1 MTKWAAVEQR
11 VYSSVSFPHTNCSF
25 EILEVIATIHLSS
38 MFLET
43 METKHDS
50 AYGKQ
55 PPLFSGTQV
64 HVLIQNSSPAQ
75 NRPSVLLFFQSL
87 IHTECSAS
95 SSLMLLDEMPL
106 VEFVTNQICVY
117 HKRPFWP

>member
-11 VYSSVSFPHTNCSF
+11 VCSSVSFPHTNRSF

-38 MFLET
+38 MLLES

-64 HVLIQNSSPAQ
+64 HVLIPNSSPVQ
-75 NRPSVLLFFQSL
+75 NRPSLPFFFQSL
-87 IHTECSAS
+87 IHRVPC
-95 SSLMLLDEMPL
+95 LLLSDAP
-106 VEFVTNQICVY
+106 
-117 HKRPFWP
+117 R